1 MSDGNLAHIQQA
13 FVSSPGKSTR
23 RVSRELQ
30 PPQTTVWRI
39 LRKSTLPIHWHLS
52 VRDYLN
58 VNYPR
63 RRIGRQATRDR
74 ALHHWPPRSP
84 DFTTCDFF
92 L

>member
-39 LRKSTLPIHWHLS
+39 LRKSDEATFHTNGKVNRHN
-52 VRDYLN
+52 VRIWGTDN
-58 VNYPR
+58 PR
-63 RRIGRQATRDR
+63 E
-74 ALHHWPPRSP
+74 SN
-84 DFTTCDFF
+84 
-92 L
+92 